1 MEKSKFVHLHVHSD
15 NSLLKGYG
23 TITEYV
29 TRAKELGMEAL
40 ALTDANTMTGIYQF
54 IAECKKENIKPIVG
68 VEFNMAPITNERFPM
83 REVVYQEN
91 VKQIIPNRGANTHLT
106 VLAKNDTGLHNL
118 FLLLNESFHQDHF
131 YIVPRIDLDLL
142 IKYKEGLIVLSGD
155 PDSELNIRLRY
166 NQVEKAKEYASRMKS
181 IFGEDFYIELMEYQT
196 IPDYSAKALAK
207 LAKELNIET
216 VLTNDVHYLDKEDAV
231 HQEHFMAVGAN
242 MKLSETPTYRGG
254 IRPALGGNSRNF
266 ADYDQMY
273 KTLPYLPAINNTI
286 KIADK
291 IEVVN
296 LEYDVHLRPKPKL
309 PKGFNSDLEYF
320 DYLVEEG
327 FKKKRAHQSKEIQEE
342 SRAKIA
348 FEREVILSNDFI
360 SYFLVVQEYLQWS
373 INNGYPI
380 GPGRGCFL
388 PGNQVTGL
396 KNKLWN
402 IEDVKEGQKVRTHD
416 GSYQKVEKLW
426 KYDIKEKIIELSLSN
441 GKKITSTVDHLIFE
455 KHKGFTEAQDLKVG
469 DVLLGAKGSR
479 ELIGPM
485 FCVNCQKENNNIDV
499 KKSRHSIYKEQPY
512 KKIGEYLCNDCK
524 NKKLYLIPEVKEG
537 LKKAG
542 QKSRTLEARKKNSE
556 SLKLHWKT
564 HREERLEKFRSW
576 LNSEESNGY
585 RETKRKQALKKY
597 SDPKH
602 LEILTNL
609 KNKKYKSGYFHSH
622 QQNDKEIYY
631 ASSYELKALNIFETD
646 SEVKEF
652 DRFKDVIKWKDE
664 NNITRSYLPDF
675 IVKYKDG
682 TQKIIEVKALW
693 QAKTS
698 EVLLKK
704 KAAENYAEEHNM
716 TYEIW
721 TETELNLK
729 NDLRHNEYVITG
741 IKVFDYEGPVYDLKV
756 ENVHNYTVSDVTVHN
771 SVGGSEIA
779 YLLNISNTDPI
790 RFNLLFERFISDGR
804 GAIFEIEYEDG
815 EKEQII
821 VSEKKKVNGQEK
833 YIYQLEVGD
842 VVEDE

>member
-142 IKYKEGLIVLSGD
+142 IKYKEGLIILSGD

-166 NQVEKAKEYASRMKS
+166 NQIDKAKEYASRMKA
-181 IFGEDFYIELMEYQT
+181 IFGDDFYIELMEYQS
-196 IPDYSAKALAK
+196 IPDYSAKKLAK
-207 LAKELNIET
+207 LARELEIET
-216 VLTNDVHYLDKEDAV
+216 VLTNDVHYLDREDAV

-291 IEVVN
+291 IETVN

-309 PKGFNSDLEYF
+309 PEGFNSDLEYF

-327 FKKKRAHQSKEIQEE
+327 FKKKRAHQLKEIQEV
-342 SRAKIA
+342 SREKIA

-380 GPGRGCFL
+380 GPGRG
-388 PGNQVTGL
+388 
-396 KNKLWN
+396 
-402 IEDVKEGQKVRTHD
+402 
-416 GSYQKVEKLW
+416 
-426 KYDIKEKIIELSLSN
+426 
-441 GKKITSTVDHLIFE
+441 
-455 KHKGFTEAQDLKVG
+455 
-469 DVLLGAKGSR
+469 
-479 ELIGPM
+479 
-485 FCVNCQKENNNIDV
+485 
-499 KKSRHSIYKEQPY
+499 
-512 KKIGEYLCNDCK
+512 
-524 NKKLYLIPEVKEG
+524 
-537 LKKAG
+537 
-542 QKSRTLEARKKNSE
+542 
-556 SLKLHWKT
+556 
-564 HREERLEKFRSW
+564 
-576 LNSEESNGY
+576 
-585 RETKRKQALKKY
+585 
-597 SDPKH
+597 
-602 LEILTNL
+602 
-609 KNKKYKSGYFHSH
+609 
-622 QQNDKEIYY
+622 
-631 ASSYELKALNIFETD
+631 
-646 SEVKEF
+646 
-652 DRFKDVIKWKDE
+652 
-664 NNITRSYLPDF
+664 
-675 IVKYKDG
+675 
-682 TQKIIEVKALW
+682 
-693 QAKTS
+693 
-698 EVLLKK
+698 
-704 KAAENYAEEHNM
+704 
-716 TYEIW
+716 
-721 TETELNLK
+721 
-729 NDLRHNEYVITG
+729 
-741 IKVFDYEGPVYDLKV
+741 
-756 ENVHNYTVSDVTVHN
+756 

-842 VVEDE
+842 VIEDE